1 MGTPQSPPLVKL
13 IVGMLS
19 ARPEVFDAAE
29 RLLVDTYGPVD
40 LRSDEFAFDFTD
52 YYEGE
57 MGVNL
62 RRRFVSHE
70 HLIDPGHLPSI
81 KQHANA
87 LEAEFGHGTGDAL
100 TRAINLDPGY
110 VDQAKLV
117 LATTKDFAHRLYLS
131 QGIYAEV
138 TLRFR
143 NGQFEP
149 WEWTYPDYRTEGCR
163 VFFGKV
169 RRRYREQLRVTA
181 A

>member
-1 MGTPQSPPLVKL
+1 MGTPQSPHPAKL

-19 ARPEVFDAAE
+19 ARTETFDAAE
-29 RLLVDTYGPVD
+29 RRLVDSYGPVD
-40 LRSDEFAFDFTD
+40 LRGDEFPFDFTD

-57 MGVNL
+57 MGADL

-70 HLIDPGHLPSI
+70 HLIDPGDLPDI
-81 KQHANA
+81 KLQANA
-87 LEAEFGHGTGDAL
+87 LEAELAQSTGDGSR
-100 TRAINLDPGY
+100 RAINLDPGY

-131 QGIYAEV
+131 RGIYAEV

-163 VFFGKV
+163 SFFLEV
-169 RRRYREQLRVTA
+169 RRRYREQLRA
-181 A
+181 AEG